1 MRFVWLL
8 VALFP
13 WSGAASY
20 ISKQT
25 IHQSR
30 KYSSKE
36 DFMRRLLGFP
46 GEEEILMER
55 IGAAVTRV
63 LATKRDRVME
73 NVASKSEM
81 SNVIV
86 NDRMRRHVDQVDI
99 RRRQV
104 DQEDIRRALCRA
116 ATVGEFFRLV
126 AGPVNCRDVVAC
138 TDDGLWALRCPP
150 GLAFSL
156 KKQTCDWQADVTDCH
171 LKSKLS

>member
-36 DFMRRLLGFP
+36 DFMRRLLGVP

-55 IGAAVTRV
+55 VGAAVTRV
-63 LATKRDRVME
+63 LATKRDVATAPVLE
-73 NVASKSEM
+73 NVASEREM
-81 SNVIV
+81 SNVGG
-86 NDRMRRHVDQVDI
+86 RMK
-99 RRRQV
+99 RQV

-138 TDDGLWALRCPP
+138 TEDGLRALRCPP

-156 KKQTCDWQADVTDCH
+156 KKQTCDWQSAVTDCH